1 MPTSKL
7 ILMSV
12 FLMICAGC
20 STEIQPPPPPQ
31 IVKIKLPAHL
41 LVECREVDK
50 YPLVYTR
57 DIIQRLQDTET
68 ALTECKLRVKEII
81 RYEAENASLD
91 FVGSSNYIQPK

>member
-20 STEIQPPPPPQ
+20 STEIQPPPPQ

-81 RYEAENASLD
+81 RYEAENVSLD

>member
-20 STEIQPPPPPQ
+20 STEIQPPPQPQ

-81 RYEAENASLD
+81 RYEAENVSLD

>member
-1 MPTSKL
+1 M
-7 ILMSV
+7 
-12 FLMICAGC
+12 
-20 STEIQPPPPPQ
+20 
-31 IVKIKLPAHL
+31 KIKLPAHL

-81 RYEAENASLD
+81 RYEAENVSLD